1 MLDDGGDYDDVNDV
15 NDDDNDDK
23 DDDGEARINVPEWE
37 RLAVLGR
44 GLSSKAIFSL
54 AQDWVRGHLQ
64 IVVFVLSL
72 HYGVHNHNDFHC
84 STFPV

>member
-44 GLSSKAIFSL
+44 GLSSKAFLSL
-54 AQDWVRGHLQ
+54 AQDWLAGHLQ
-64 IVVFVLSL
+64 IVSL
-72 HYGVHNHNDFHC
+72 KPPFKSVYFYWIHSKDV
-84 STFPV
+84 T